1 MKKSAQITETND
13 INGAA
18 TVVFSGTTNVA
29 GESIAAEPP
38 ETVTS
43 PFSKKNKLA
52 MIEEDS
58 TTVCSTPLKATTT
71 DGVVVVPPHGGSRE
85 KMQKEQGREAEA
97 PPESNKPAGPS
108 PRRGAYRHARLLHA
122 RRMRAGRGGHAAC

>member
-29 GESIAAEPP
+29 GATMSVKPP
-38 ETVTS
+38 VTANS
-43 PFSKKNKLA
+43 PLSRNKNLA
-52 MIEEDS
+52 PIEEDS
-58 TTVCSTPLKATTT
+58 TTLCSTPLKATTT